1 MSDAQIAAEIDAL
14 RLRYTETRELYRE
27 VCALLFFRYGITPTA
42 NKLYQYVRKGSM
54 ATPAQVLS
62 RFWSDLRERTRV
74 RIDHPDLPDELR
86 EAAGETAL
94 RLWSLAQEHANSA
107 FAHQSAEAERRA
119 QAAREQL
126 REAEDRIADRDA
138 ELGAMQPEMARA
150 QGQILD
156 LGRQLATIQGRLAS
170 MTEMLRDQGDEMR
183 ELREELAASRRDAA
197 RAAGEA
203 NALRVQL
210 ALAKR
215 RGSRKPLGG
224 VPQDPD
230 RGQED
235 LELERALPA
244 NDETGSPPEND
255 SG

>member
-1 MSDAQIAAEIDAL
+1 MSDAQIATEIEELKIRHPD
-14 RLRYTETRELYRE
+14 TRELYRE

-54 ATPAQVLS
+54 ATPAQVLAK
-62 RFWSDLRERTRV
+62 FWADLRERTRL
-74 RIDHPDLPDELR
+74 RIDHPDLPPELR
-86 EAAGETAL
+86 DAAGEAAL
-94 RLWSLAQEHANSA
+94 QLWGLAQREAGKT
-107 FAHQSAEAERRA
+107 FQHQSAEAQRRVDVARRELRDVEDRLAERDASLAAMKPEMLEA
-119 QAAREQL
+119 QA
-126 REAEDRIADRDA
+126 
-138 ELGAMQPEMARA
+138 
-150 QGQILD
+150 QILD

-170 MTEMLRDQGDEMR
+170 MTEMLRDQSDEMH
-183 ELREELAASRRDAA
+183 ELRDELAASRRDAA

-215 RGSRKPLGG
+215 RGTRKPLGG

-230 RGQED
+230 QGQED

-244 NDETGSPPEND
+244 NDDTGSGPASD
-255 SG
+255 RS

>member
-1 MSDAQIAAEIDAL
+1 MSEAQIAAEIDAL
-14 RLRYTETRELYRE
+14 RLRHTETRELYRE

-62 RFWSDLRERTRV
+62 KFWTDLRERTRV

-86 EAAGETAL
+86 EAAGEATL
-94 RLWSLAQEHANSA
+94 RLWTLAQERAKSS
-107 FAHQSAEAERRA
+107 FEHQSAEADRRVG
-119 QAAREQL
+119 AARQML
-126 REAEDRIADRDA
+126 REAEEHLADRDA
-138 ELGAMQPEMARA
+138 ELGVLQPELAQA

-170 MTEMLRDQGDEMR
+170 MTEMLRDQVDEMR
-183 ELREELAASRRDAA
+183 ELREELATARRDAA
-197 RAAGEA
+197 RTAGEA

-230 RGQED
+230 PGQED

-244 NDETGSPPEND
+244 NDEAAPSPED
-255 SG
+255 GAG